1 MQILANEFWGRWVKE
16 YLPMLQERQRWL
28 KQKRNFL
35 KVGDLVIMKDANLT
49 RGQWRKALVQETFP
63 DSDGVVRQVLVK
75 SATGV
80 FRRDIRKLCLVGR
93 GVVEVHR
100 GVHGQEQNLNICD

>member
-1 MQILANEFWGRWVKE
+1 
-16 YLPMLQERQRWL
+16 
-28 KQKRNFL
+28 
-35 KVGDLVIMKDANLT
+35 MKDANLP

-80 FRRDIRKLCLVGR
+80 FRRDIRKLCLI
-93 GVVEVHR
+93 E
-100 GVHGQEQNLNICD
+100 EELLMPIEESTDKDKT